1 MGEATEAATARL
13 LYEKLLDVTSE
24 SLMEERICDKA
35 TENGFGFVDCCH
47 ILSSDG
53 EDVYILTFEG
63 RTIVYISFDGLDCVS
78 AR

>member
-35 TENGFGFVDCCH
+35 TENGFVFVDCCH
-47 ILSSDG
+47 
-53 EDVYILTFEG
+53 
-63 RTIVYISFDGLDCVS
+63 
-78 AR
+78 